1 MTAANSRTRT
11 KTTTRSTTSS
21 AAKAATVGRA
31 TKKTTPTKTSAPAKT
46 AKTIKTAKA
55 TNGGAPAEP
64 RFLNRELSLLQF
76 NERVLAMA
84 QNPST
89 PLLERLRYLCIV
101 SSNLDEFFEIRV
113 SSLKEQD
120 RLYPGMRG
128 PDGLTAADALAQVE
142 QAVHGLVQKL
152 YALINEEVQPSLRSQ
167 GVYLHHA
174 SEWDDAQREW
184 AHDLFV
190 RDMMPLLTPIALDP
204 AHPFPRVLNKS
215 LNFIVPLSGE
225 DAFGRKGSIAV
236 VQAPRAL
243 PRVVRMPP
251 SVAGLPHGFIL
262 LTSLIRAFAGELF
275 PGMEAHGVFQW
286 RVTRNSDLFVDE
298 EEVTNLR
305 LALQG
310 ELSQRNFGSAVRLEI
325 DQLTPPHIEAL
336 LQKEFGLQ
344 AADTYRVNG
353 PANVARL
360 MQICQEVDRPDLLFP
375 EFRGPVPKAFTTLP
389 HRTGAIFDLIAANDQ
404 LLHHPYQSFQPV
416 IDFLTAAASD
426 PDVVA
431 IKQTIYRTGED
442 SELMELLLAAARAG
456 KEVTVVVELMARFD
470 EQTNIKWASRLEE
483 VGAHVVYGV
492 VGHKTHAKM
501 LLVLRREQGR
511 IRRYGHLGTGNYHQ
525 RTARLYT
532 DFGLM
537 TANPVICE
545 DMDKVFAQLTGLGA
559 RRQLNCLMQSPF
571 SLHGAV
577 MDLIKAE
584 TAAAKAGKKARIMA
598 KMNSLLEPQV
608 IEALYAASAAGVK
621 IDLVIRGVCAL
632 RSGVPGLSENIR
644 VRSIIGRFL
653 EHSRVFYFYA
663 SGHEKVYLSS
673 ADWMDR
679 NFFRRVEV
687 AFPVLDPA
695 LKRRVIR
702 ESFTL
707 ALRDNVRGW
716 LQQPDGKFVQIAS
729 RSKPFSMHEEL
740 IRLLGNK

>member
-1 MTAANSRTRT
+1 MTVSNSP
-11 KTTTRSTTSS
+11 
-21 AAKAATVGRA
+21 ARA
-31 TKKTTPTKTSAPAKT
+31 TARKKSGPATHKRAAKT
-46 AKTIKTAKA
+46 AKTRTLV
-55 TNGGAPAEP
+55 EP

-84 QNPST
+84 QNSGT

-101 SSNLDEFFEIRV
+101 GSNLDEFFEIRV
-113 SSLKEQD
+113 SSLKEQE
-120 RLYPGMRG
+120 RLYPDRCG
-128 PDGLTAADALAQVE
+128 PDGLTASQALAKVE
-142 QAVHGLVQKL
+142 RVVHGLVQKL
-152 YALINEEVQPSLRSQ
+152 YALLNDEVLPSLRTQ

-174 SEWDDAQREW
+174 SEWDDAQRAW
-184 AHDLFV
+184 AHELFV
-190 RDMMPLLTPIALDP
+190 TDMMPLLTPIALDP

-225 DAFGRKGSIAV
+225 DAFGRRGSTAV

-251 SVAGLPHGFIL
+251 DIAGLPHGFIL

-275 PGMEAHGVFQW
+275 PGMQAQGVFQW

-325 DQLTPPHIEAL
+325 DQLTPPHIETL
-336 LQKEFGLQ
+336 LQKEFDLQ
-344 AADTYRVNG
+344 AGDTYRVNG

-360 MQICQEVDRPDLLFP
+360 MHICQEVDRPDLLFP
-375 EFRGPVPKAFTTLP
+375 EFRGPIPKAFATLP
-389 HRTGAIFDLIAANDQ
+389 SRSDAIFDLIAANDQ

-416 IDFLTAAASD
+416 IELLTSAASD

-442 SELMELLLAAARAG
+442 SELMELLLSAARAG

-470 EQTNIKWASRLEE
+470 EQTNIKWAARLEE

-537 TANPVICE
+537 TANPTICE
-545 DMDKVFAQLTGLGA
+545 DMDKVFSQLTGLGA
-559 RRQLNCLMQSPF
+559 RRHLSLLLQSPF
-571 SLHGAV
+571 SMHGAV
-577 MDLIKAE
+577 IDMINAE
-584 TAAAKAGKKARIMA
+584 TRAAKAGQKARIMA

-608 IEALYAASAAGVK
+608 IEALYEASQAGVK

-632 RSGVPGLSENIR
+632 RSGVAGLSDNIR

-663 SGHEKVYLSS
+663 GGQEQVYLSS

-687 AFPVLDPA
+687 GFPVLDPA

-702 ESFTL
+702 ESFSL
-707 ALRDNVRGW
+707 AFKDNARAWV
-716 LQQPDGKFVQIAS
+716 QQPDGRFVQVVS
-729 RSKPFSMHEEL
+729 RSQPFNMHEEL
-740 IRLLGNK
+740 IRLLGTK

>member
-1 MTAANSRTRT
+1 MNKPAI
-11 KTTTRSTTSS
+11 RSHSKPP
-21 AAKAATVGRA
+21 AAKRVDIA
-31 TKKTTPTKTSAPAKT
+31 SS
-46 AKTIKTAKA
+46 
-55 TNGGAPAEP
+55 EP

-84 QNPST
+84 QNRAT

-101 SSNLDEFFEIRV
+101 GSNIDEFFEIRV
-113 SSLKEQD
+113 SSLKEQE
-120 RLYPGMRG
+120 RLHPTMRG
-128 PDGLTAADALAQVE
+128 PDGLTATDALARVDTV
-142 QAVHGLVQKL
+142 VHGMVKEL
-152 YALINEEVQPSLRSQ
+152 YALLNDDVLPSLRAQ

-174 SEWDDAQREW
+174 SEWDETQRAW
-184 AHDLFV
+184 AHEVFV

-243 PRVVRMPP
+243 PRVVCMPQEV
-251 SVAGLPHGFIL
+251 SGLPHGFIL
-262 LTSLIRAFAGELF
+262 LTSLIRAFAEELF
-275 PGMEAHGVFQW
+275 PGMQADGVFQW

-305 LALQG
+305 QALQG

-325 DQLTPPHIEAL
+325 DQLTPPHIVAM
-336 LQKEFGLQ
+336 LQTEFGLK
-344 AADTYRVNG
+344 AVDTYRVNG
-353 PANVARL
+353 PANVSRL
-360 MQICQEVDRPDLLFP
+360 MQICEEVDRPDLLFP
-375 EFRGPVPKAFTTLP
+375 EFHGSLPKAFDKLP
-389 HRTGAIFDLIAANDQ
+389 HRSGAIFELIADNDQ

-416 IDFLTAAASD
+416 IDFLTTAAFD

-442 SELMELLLAAARAG
+442 SKLMELLIAAARAG

-470 EQTNIKWASRLEE
+470 EQTNINWASRLEE

-501 LLVLRREQGR
+501 LLVLRREKGL
-511 IRRYGHLGTGNYHQ
+511 IRRYGHLGTGNYHP
-525 RTARLYT
+525 RTTRLYT

-537 TANPVICE
+537 TANPTICE

-559 RRQLNCLMQSPF
+559 RRELKMLLQAPF
-571 SLHGAV
+571 NMHQAV
-577 MDLIKAE
+577 MALIQNE
-584 TAAAKAGKKARIMA
+584 TLAAKSGKKARIMA
-598 KMNSLLEPQV
+598 KMNSLQEPQV
-608 IEALYAASAAGVK
+608 IEALYLASQAGVK
-621 IDLVIRGVCAL
+621 VDLIVRGLCAL
-632 RSGVPGLSENIR
+632 RAGVPGLSENIR

-653 EHSRVFYFYA
+653 EHSRVFYFFA
-663 SGHEKVYLSS
+663 DGQEKVYLSS

-687 AFPVLDPA
+687 AFPILEPA

-707 ALRDNVRGW
+707 ALKDNTRAW
-716 LQQPDGKFVQIAS
+716 SQQPDGQFVRVRS
-729 RSKPFSMHEEL
+729 RTAVINQHDEL
-740 IRLLGNK
+740 IRLLGSK

>member
-1 MTAANSRTRT
+1 MATTTVRASKQPQTSSNRPSNRASKRASNPVRTRIP
-11 KTTTRSTTSS
+11 K
-21 AAKAATVGRA
+21 V
-31 TKKTTPTKTSAPAKT
+31 
-46 AKTIKTAKA
+46 I
-55 TNGGAPAEP
+55 EP

-84 QNPST
+84 QNPAT

-101 SSNLDEFFEIRV
+101 GSNLDEFFEIRV
-113 SSLKEQD
+113 SSLKEQQ
-120 RLYPGMRG
+120 RLHPTMRG
-128 PDGLTAADALAQVE
+128 PDGLTASNALALVE
-142 QAVHGLVQKL
+142 KAVHALVQNL
-152 YALINEEVQPSLRSQ
+152 YALLNDEVLPSLRTQ

-174 SEWDDAQREW
+174 SEWDEAQRAW

-225 DAFGRKGSIAV
+225 DAFGRKARIAV

-243 PRVVRMPP
+243 PRVVRMPA
-251 SVAGLPHGFIL
+251 SVSGLPHGFIL
-262 LTSLIRAFAGELF
+262 LTSLIRAFAPELF

-305 LALQG
+305 QALQG

-325 DQLTPPHIEAL
+325 DQLTPPHIESL
-336 LQKEFGLQ
+336 LQTEFGLQ
-344 AADTYRVNG
+344 VGDTYRVNG

-375 EFRGPVPKAFTTLP
+375 EFQGPVPKAFANLP
-389 HRTGAIFDLIAANDQ
+389 HKQGAIFDLIAAGDQ

-416 IDFLTAAASD
+416 IDLLTAAARD

-442 SELMELLLAAARAG
+442 SKLMELLIAAARAG
-456 KEVTVVVELMARFD
+456 KEVTAVVELMARFD
-470 EQTNIKWASRLEE
+470 EQTNINWASRLEE

-511 IRRYGHLGTGNYHQ
+511 IRRYGHLGTGNYHT
-525 RTARLYT
+525 RTAGLYT

-537 TANPVICE
+537 TANPTICE
-545 DMDKVFAQLTGLGA
+545 DMDKVFSQLTGLGS
-559 RRQLNCLMQSPF
+559 RRQLKLLLQSPF
-571 SLHGAV
+571 TIHESV
-577 MDLIKAE
+577 MSMIQAE

-608 IEALYAASAAGVK
+608 IEALYAASQAGVK
-621 IDLVIRGVCAL
+621 IDLIIRGVCAL
-632 RSGVPGLSENIR
+632 RSGVPGLSDNIR

-653 EHSRVFYFYA
+653 EHSRVFYFFD
-663 SGHEKVYLSS
+663 GGKEQVYLSS

-687 AFPVLDPA
+687 AFPVLDPV

-702 ESFTL
+702 EAFTL
-707 ALRDNVRGW
+707 ALKDNTRAW
-716 LQQPDGKFVQIAS
+716 SQQPDGKFVRVAS
-729 RSKPFSMHEEL
+729 RAVPVNMHDEL
-740 IRLLGNK
+740 IALLGSK

>member
-1 MTAANSRTRT
+1 MTVQTEKLPTNRRSRRPAN
-11 KTTTRSTTSS
+11 
-21 AAKAATVGRA
+21 RA
-31 TKKTTPTKTSAPAKT
+31 S
-46 AKTIKTAKA
+46 
-55 TNGGAPAEP
+55 NNVEP

-84 QNPST
+84 ENPST

-101 SSNLDEFFEIRV
+101 GSNLDEFFEIRV

-120 RLYPGMRG
+120 RSDPAMRG
-128 PDGLTAADALAQVE
+128 PDGLTAAQALKLVQTS
-142 QAVHGLVQKL
+142 VHRIVQKL
-152 YALINEEVQPSLRSQ
+152 YSLLNDQVLPSLRAE

-174 SEWDDAQREW
+174 SEWDDAQRAW

-190 RDMMPLLTPIALDP
+190 RDMMPLLTPIGLDP

-215 LNFIVPLSGE
+215 LNFIVPLSGD
-225 DAFGRKGSIAV
+225 DAFGRKASVAV

-251 SVAGLPHGFIL
+251 SVSGLPHGFIL

-305 LALQG
+305 QALQG

-325 DQLTPPHIEAL
+325 DQLTPPYIESL
-336 LQKEFGLQ
+336 LQTEFDLQ

-375 EFRGPVPKAFTTLP
+375 EFIGPVPKAFTTLP
-389 HRTGAIFDLIAANDQ
+389 QRSGAMFELLDQGDQ

-416 IDFLTAAASD
+416 LDFLTAAAHD

-431 IKQTIYRTGED
+431 IKQTVYRTGED
-442 SELMELLLAAARAG
+442 SKLMQLLIAAARAG

-470 EQTNIKWASRLEE
+470 EQTNINWAARLEE

-501 LLVLRREQGR
+501 LLVLRRENGR
-511 IRRYGHLGTGNYHQ
+511 IRRYGHLGTGNYHP

-532 DFGLM
+532 DFGLL
-537 TANPVICE
+537 TANPVLCE

-559 RRQLNCLMQSPF
+559 RRELQLILQSPF

-577 MDLIKAE
+577 MDMIRKE
-584 TAAAKAGKKARIMA
+584 TKAAKSGKKARIMA

-608 IEALYAASAAGVK
+608 IEALYEASQAGVK
-621 IDLVIRGVCAL
+621 VDLVIRGVCAL

-663 SGHEKVYLSS
+663 NGQENVYLSS

-687 AFPVLDPA
+687 AFPVLVPA

-707 ALRDNVRGW
+707 ALRDNVRAW
-716 LQQPDGKFVQIAS
+716 AQQPDGRFVRVVS
-729 RSKPFSMHEEL
+729 RAAPRNMHDEL
-740 IRLLGNK
+740 IELLGGK